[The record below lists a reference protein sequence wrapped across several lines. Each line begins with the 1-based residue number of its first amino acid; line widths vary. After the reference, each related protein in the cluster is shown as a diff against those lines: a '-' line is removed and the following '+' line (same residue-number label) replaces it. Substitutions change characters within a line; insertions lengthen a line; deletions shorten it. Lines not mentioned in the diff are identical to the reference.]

1 MAKIK
6 DIFAREIIDS
16 RGYPTVE
23 AEVYLQSGIK
33 GRASVPS
40 GASTGVL
47 EAIELRDSD
56 QDRFDGRGVLQAV
69 KHVNTIIKDNLV
81 GVDVFDQD
89 LIDTVMI
96 DLDGTNNKSKLG
108 ANAILSVSLAC
119 AKAAANENDIPLY
132 KYLSRNEKHVM
143 PVPMLNIINGGAHAN
158 NNVDIQEFMI
168 LPAGSSSMQDAIACA
183 AKIFH
188 ELKSVLNKKKLST
201 NTGDEG
207 GFAPDLK
214 SNREAIEI
222 IIESIEGSGYVPG
235 EDVYIGLD
243 IASSE
248 FYREGLYVLDSLD
261 KKFDSEAFI
270 GYLSDLVK
278 DYPILSIEDGLSEGD
293 WESWELLTQIL
304 GETVQL
310 VGDDLFVTNTELL
323 QRGIDTNVANSIL
336 IKFNQI
342 GTLTETIEAI
352 QLAQK
357 NKYNVIV
364 SHRSGETEDIT
375 IADLSVAT
383 NAKQI
388 KTGGFSRSD
397 RMAKYNQLL
406 RIEIELKGESTYAG
420 KSAFKQFL

>member
-1 MAKIK
+1 
-6 DIFAREIIDS
+6 
-16 RGYPTVE
+16 
-23 AEVYLQSGIK
+23 
-33 GRASVPS
+33 
-40 GASTGVL
+40 
-47 EAIELRDSD
+47 
-56 QDRFDGRGVLQAV
+56 
-69 KHVNTIIKDNLV
+69 
-81 GVDVFDQD
+81 
-89 LIDTVMI
+89 
-96 DLDGTNNKSKLG
+96 
-108 ANAILSVSLAC
+108 
-119 AKAAANENDIPLY
+119 
-132 KYLSRNEKHVM
+132 
-143 PVPMLNIINGGAHAN
+143 
-158 NNVDIQEFMI
+158 
-168 LPAGSSSMQDAIACA
+168 
-183 AKIFH
+183 
-188 ELKSVLNKKKLST
+188 
-201 NTGDEG
+201 
-207 GFAPDLK
+207 LK